1 MHQQLYQKVSQR
13 IQNKRQRRHERKQY
27 IQSLLTATNDEDEKA
42 DEEILQEQ
50 EQSNLADV
58 HPELSDV
65 ENLFLVDEYHD
76 EDDEES
82 QFLTTL

>member
-1 MHQQLYQKVSQR
+1 
-13 IQNKRQRRHERKQY
+13 
-27 IQSLLTATNDEDEKA
+27 A